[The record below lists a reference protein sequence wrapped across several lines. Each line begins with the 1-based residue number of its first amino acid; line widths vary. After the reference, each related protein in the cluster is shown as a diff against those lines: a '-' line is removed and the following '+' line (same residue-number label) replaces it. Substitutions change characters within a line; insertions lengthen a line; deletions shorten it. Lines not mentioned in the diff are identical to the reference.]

1 MPGAQG
7 ASTLGASSGNSR
19 GACKHE
25 KLVNFKPCL
34 TFHQPSKED
43 EVLNISVTGDQVID
57 HGTIQCD
64 ALLYTKSKTTLK
76 LEPKRWQAG
85 RQASKQTNH
94 DTTGHLG
101 LNKIYDTCSLKLF
114 LMRHGA

>member
-43 EVLNISVTGDQVID
+43 EVLNISVTGDQVVD

-76 LEPKRWQAG
+76 LEPKQWQAG
-85 RQASKQTNH
+85 RQINH
-94 DTTGHLG
+94 DTTGYLEE
-101 LNKIYDTCSLKLF
+101 LNKI
-114 LMRHGA
+114 